1 VTATRQDEVDAYI
14 NARLVG
20 DDPVLDA
27 ALARAAAA
35 GLPAHDVAPNQGKL
49 LHLLARMCGARTILE
64 LGTLAGY
71 STIWLARAV
80 PADGGRVVT
89 LEAEPSY
96 AAVARENLAAAGVA
110 DRVVVRV
117 GAALDTLPRLAEEG
131 AGPFDLVFLDADKQ
145 RNPEY
150 LEWSLRLTRPGSV
163 IVADNIVRG
172 GALADPDSDDPRV
185 RGIRRFTEMLGAAA
199 TVTATAVQTVG
210 QKGWDG
216 FALALVEEP
225 APRTA

>member
-1 VTATRQDEVDAYI
+1 MTTWDAVDTYI
-14 NARLVG
+14 NDQLIG
-20 DDPVLDA
+20 DDPALDG

-49 LHLLARMCGARTILE
+49 LHLLARLQGARTILE

-89 LEAEPSY
+89 LEANPDY

-110 DRVVVRV
+110 DRVEVVV
-117 GAALDTLPRLAEEG
+117 GDAIDTLATLD
-131 AGPFDLVFLDADKQ
+131 GPFDVVFLDADKQ

-150 LEWSLRLTRPGSV
+150 LEHALRLTRPGSL
-163 IVADNIVRG
+163 IIADNVVRD
-172 GALADPDSDDPRV
+172 GALADAADEDPRV
-185 RGIRRFTEMLGAAA
+185 IGIRRFTERLGAAA
-199 TVTATAVQTVG
+199 NVTATAVQTVG
-210 QKGWDG
+210 TKGWDG

-225 APRTA
+225 GR

>member
-1 VTATRQDEVDAYI
+1 MTTWDAVDTYI
-14 NARLVG
+14 NDQLIG
-20 DDPVLDA
+20 DDPALDG

-49 LHLLARMCGARTILE
+49 LHLLARLQGARTILE

-89 LEAEPSY
+89 LEANPDY

-110 DRVVVRV
+110 DRVEVVV
-117 GAALDTLPRLAEEG
+117 GDAMETLATLD
-131 AGPFDLVFLDADKQ
+131 GPFDLVFLDADKQ

-150 LEWSLRLTRPGSV
+150 LEHALALTRPGSL
-163 IVADNIVRG
+163 IIADNVVRD
-172 GALADPDSDDPRV
+172 GALADAADEDPRV
-185 RGIRRFTEMLGAAA
+185 IGIRRFTERLGAAA
-199 TVTATAVQTVG
+199 DVTATAVQTVG
-210 QKGWDG
+210 TKGWDG

-225 APRTA
+225 AG

>member
-1 VTATRQDEVDAYI
+1 VTTWDAVDDYI
-14 NARLVG
+14 NDQLIG
-20 DDPVLDA
+20 DDPALDG

-49 LHLLARMCGARTILE
+49 LHLLARLAGARTILE

-80 PADGGRVVT
+80 PAGGRVVT
-89 LEAEPSY
+89 LESNPGY

-110 DRVVVRV
+110 DRVEVVV
-117 GAALDTLPRLAEEG
+117 GDAMDTLATLD
-131 AGPFDLVFLDADKQ
+131 GPFDVVFIDADKQ

-150 LEWSLRLTRPGSV
+150 LEHALRLTRPGSL
-163 IVADNIVRG
+163 IIADNVVRDG
-172 GALADPDSDDPRV
+172 GLADAGSEDPRV
-185 RGIRRFTEMLGAAA
+185 TGIRRFTEQLGAAA
-199 TVTATAVQTVG
+199 HVTATAVQTVG
-210 QKGWDG
+210 TKGWDG

-225 APRTA
+225 AG